1 MREKMKRKKIMLIL
15 ITAIFFASIAGVC
28 ASDANDTMVAND
40 DTGEIE
46 LSHENEMS
54 ADNLQTGKENDELAL
69 ADNDE
74 SVSAQTGTEVLSVDN
89 STYLMLS
96 SEISQPGNVK
106 LTHKN
111 YVYDNSD
118 PITIR
123 EDNKVID
130 GNGAVIDMAGS
141 TIRAFDVISD
151 GVTIK
156 NLTIKN
162 VNFWENGGA
171 IKFAGDSGAVIN
183 CNFINNTAKNGGA
196 IYIEHTGNVENC
208 NFTDNHAVQNGGA
221 IYGGI
226 SVFNNFK
233 TSSDTIYNTNFPT
246 FTVSKSLFR
255 FDLGEKL
262 LFNLTADN
270 KNYDGYNTTI
280 TLIKDGNPVGVY
292 YALSGSD
299 EGWSADLSP
308 GIYVARLSMEQYAVN
323 AITVNIV
330 TGMMNVSTY
339 SELSREIASG
349 GDYINLQY
357 GYYVY
362 DNGDSISISEDNKV
376 IDGNGAVIDMTG
388 SNIRAFDVISKGVT
402 IKNLT
407 IKNVNFEEIG
417 GAIKFAGDSGPVINC
432 NFINN
437 AAKNG
442 GAIYFDYTGNV
453 ENCSFVNNSATSDG
467 GAVRMSSGNVT
478 NCNFVNNSA
487 TYHGGAID
495 FKGSGNVTNC
505 NFVNNS
511 ATYHGGAID
520 FEGSGNVTN
529 CNFTDNKATDTY
541 SYGGAVYLWNQGTVT
556 NCNFTG
562 NNATIGSAIYFY
574 SSSAT
579 KTVSNSRFLNN
590 RANAEALEIT
600 KNDNNITITFTGNNN
615 LLNAIYSNSDVT
627 FTNVTYWAANR
638 IANTGS
644 SPTTPARSQYEAGQ
658 NISVGVVVNGIII
671 FNEVKVTDENGMI
684 VLDIKAGEN
693 YYISARHDTDSY
705 YTETEKTNSTMKLNV
720 NITSQTTTNRTVNIT
735 AKSNIP
741 QDIVQGKLLFILPN
755 GTNIT
760 ANYAGNGTW
769 WAVHRFDDYGVYQVS
784 ASYIGL
790 DNVTINNATIT
801 VSKVNTVLTADAVTA
816 TYNIN
821 RDLVIT
827 LKDANGNALSGAK
840 LTVDLNGAREYVTDA
855 NGQVKVNVAKLVPK
869 TYTAI
874 ITFNGDDA
882 YVKSAKNVQ
891 VIVKK
896 AKAKIV
902 AKKKTFKKSKKV
914 KKYTVTL
921 KDNTGKAIK
930 KAKVTIKVGKKTFKA
945 TTNTKGKAVF
955 KLKKLTK
962 KAKYTAKVTYKGDK
976 YYSKVTKKVKITI
989 K

>member
-15 ITAIFFASIAGVC
+15 ITAIFFTSIAGVC
-28 ASDANDTMVAND
+28 ASDANDTMVASD

-46 LSHENEMS
+46 LPHENEMS
-54 ADNLQTGKENDELAL
+54 ADNLQTGKENDKLAL

-118 PITIR
+118 PISIS
-123 EDNKVID
+123 ENNKVID

-183 CNFINNTAKNGGA
+183 CNFINNTALNGGA

-221 IYGGI
+221 IYGGT
-226 SVFNNFK
+226 SAFNNFK
-233 TSSDTIYNTNFPT
+233 TSSDTIFNTNIPT

-262 LFNLTADN
+262 LFNLTVDN

-280 TLIKDGNPVGVY
+280 NLTKDGNPVGVY

-308 GIYVARLSMEQYAVN
+308 GIYKATLSMEQYAVKP
-323 AITVNIV
+323 ITVNIV

-376 IDGNGAVIDMTG
+376 IDGNGAVIDMAKST
-388 SNIRAFDVISKGVT
+388 IRAFDVISKGVT

-417 GAIKFAGDSGPVINC
+417 GAIKFAGDSGSVINC

-467 GAVRMSSGNVT
+467 GAVRMS
-478 NCNFVNNSA
+478 
-487 TYHGGAID
+487 
-495 FKGSGNVTNC
+495 SGNVTNC

-600 KNDNNITITFTGNNN
+600 KNDNNITITFTGNDN

-644 SPTTPARSQYEAGQ
+644 SPTTPARSKYEAGQ

-874 ITFNGDDA
+874 ITFNGDDIYA
-882 YVKSAKNVQ
+882 KSTKNVQ

>member
-15 ITAIFFASIAGVC
+15 ITAIFFTSIAGVC
-28 ASDANDTMVAND
+28 ASDANDTMVASD

-54 ADNLQTGKENDELAL
+54 ADNLQTGKENDKLAL

-118 PITIR
+118 PISIS
-123 EDNKVID
+123 ENNKVID

-183 CNFINNTAKNGGA
+183 CNFINNTALNGGA

-208 NFTDNHAVQNGGA
+208 NFTDNHAVQEGGA

-280 TLIKDGNPVGVY
+280 NLTKDGNPVGVY

-308 GIYVARLSMEQYAVN
+308 GIYKATLSMEQYAVKP
-323 AITVNIV
+323 ITVNIV

-417 GAIKFAGDSGPVINC
+417 GAIKFAGDSGSVINC

-453 ENCSFVNNSATSDG
+453 E
-467 GAVRMSSGNVT
+467 
-478 NCNFVNNSA
+478 
-487 TYHGGAID
+487 
-495 FKGSGNVTNC
+495 NC

-600 KNDNNITITFTGNNN
+600 KNDNNITITFTGNDN

-644 SPTTPARSQYEAGQ
+644 SPTTPARSKYEAGQ

-769 WAVHRFDDYGVYQVS
+769 WAVHRFDDYGVYQVN
-784 ASYIGL
+784 ATYIGL

-874 ITFNGDDA
+874 ITFNGDDIYA
-882 YVKSAKNVQ
+882 KSTKNVQ

>member
-28 ASDANDTMVAND
+28 ASDANDTMVASD

-54 ADNLQTGKENDELAL
+54 ADNLQTGKENDKLAL

-111 YVYDNSD
+111 YVYENGD

-141 TIRAFDVISD
+141 TIRAFDVISE

-208 NFTDNHAVQNGGA
+208 NFTDNHAVQEGGA

-308 GIYVARLSMEQYAVN
+308 GIYVARLSMEQYAVKP
-323 AITVNIV
+323 ITVNIV

-478 NCNFVNNSA
+478 NCNFVNNFA

-638 IANTGS
+638 ITNTGS

-874 ITFNGDDA
+874 ITFNGDDIYA
-882 YVKSAKNVQ
+882 KSTKNVQ

-902 AKKKTFKKSKKV
+902 AKKKTFKKAKKV